1 MEERLIDLMVTFIVE
16 AAPDTLYGEL
26 TRWLLELK
34 HGVFVGNVNAMVREK
49 LWKKI
54 QNSGDETSAIMIFN
68 SDTEQGY
75 SLEMT
80 GEPRRCVVDIEGIEL
95 IKIQ

>member
-16 AAPDTLYGEL
+16 AAPDSLYGEL
-26 TRWLLELK
+26 TRWLLEPK

-49 LWKKI
+49 FWKKI

>member
-1 MEERLIDLMVTFIVE
+1 MVTFIVE
-16 AAPDTLYGEL
+16 AAPDSLYGEL
-26 TRWLLELK
+26 TRWLLEPK

-49 LWKKI
+49 LWKRI
-54 QNSGDETSAIMIFN
+54 QNSSNNTNSIMIFN
-68 SDTEQGY
+68 TDTEQGY

-80 GEPRRCVVDIEGIEL
+80 GDPKRRVVDIEGVEL

>member
-1 MEERLIDLMVTFIVE
+1 MEERLIDFMVTFVVE
-16 AAPDTLYGEL
+16 AAPDSLYGEL
-26 TRWLLELK
+26 TRWLLEPK

-54 QNSGDETSAIMIFN
+54 QNSGNETNAIMIFN
-68 SDTEQGY
+68 TDNEQGY
-75 SLEMT
+75 ALEMI
-80 GEPRRCVVDIEGIEL
+80 GEPKRCVIDIEGIEL